1 MWLLGFNDMQPGRI
15 LGRGAISYVQVAEG
29 ALNEVASML
38 IRMRELTSQA
48 ASDTIGNRERNFL
61 DQEFQQIRQEAA
73 KVTWPSRKE
82 TSISTVM
89 VFVFVFISALFFMLV
104 DWLLQMGVRGIL
116 GLGG

>member
-1 MWLLGFNDMQPGRI
+1 MANTNPAKFIQ
-15 LGRGAISYVQVAEG
+15 QV
-29 ALNEVASML
+29 
-38 IRMRELTSQA
+38 
-48 ASDTIGNRERNFL
+48 
-61 DQEFQQIRQEAA
+61 RQEAA

-89 VFVFVFISALFFMLV
+89 VFVFVFIAALFFMLV